1 MEREI
6 GMEIQ
11 KTVQAF
17 QRLKGQ
23 ETEVQSASVETS
35 DSSEAE
41 SPCHVIGF
49 AGAKGGVGTTT
60 VALNVAMTL
69 VHGGHSVIYVE
80 LSPHLGTAAWLLN
93 MTNQSPL
100 SNASAKFKDMNE
112 AVVNQLLLQH
122 STGLQVLCVSP
133 WDQEVGAQ
141 ISTELLTELFRE
153 LKGLADYLVLDFP
166 LEPSFPSICFL
177 SQCEILDLVME
188 SDAIG
193 INLAKSQLAFIR
205 SHCETPVFVTLVN
218 RSGIPLAD
226 GLQGIQEEIGYEI
239 PVVLPTASELCYTAG
254 MKKLP
259 IVCFNPE
266 SVLAM
271 QFAKLSEQLLGYFSE
286 DGSEVNRDRRGRD
299 RRKGNRRDRGAW

>member
-1 MEREI
+1 
-6 GMEIQ
+6 MEIQ

-23 ETEVQSASVETS
+23 ETKIQPAGIDTPHT
-35 DSSEAE
+35 SEAE
-41 SPCHVIGF
+41 PPCHVMGF

-69 VHGGHSVIYVE
+69 VQGGHSVIYVE
-80 LSPHLGTAAWLLN
+80 LSPHVGTAAWLLN
-93 MTNQSPL
+93 MTNKSPL
-100 SNASAKFKDMNE
+100 NHASATLKDMNE
-112 AVVNQLLLQH
+112 AVVNQLLMQH

-141 ISTELLTELFRE
+141 VSTELLTGLFRE
-153 LKGLADYLVLDFP
+153 LKGHADYLVLDFP
-166 LEPSFPSICFL
+166 LEPSFPSVCFL
-177 SQCEILDLVME
+177 SQCQILDLVME

-193 INLAKSQLAFIR
+193 MNLAKSQLAFIR

-226 GLQGIQEEIGYEI
+226 GLQGVQEEIGYEI
-239 PVVLPTASELCYTAG
+239 PVVIPAASELCYTAG
-254 MKKLP
+254 IKKLP

-271 QFAKLSEQLLGYFSE
+271 QFAQLSEQLLGYFSE
-286 DGSEVNRDRRGRD
+286 DGSEENRDRRGRD

>member
-1 MEREI
+1 
-6 GMEIQ
+6 MEIQ

-23 ETEVQSASVETS
+23 ETDMQSKDDTTPDENEGKPS
-35 DSSEAE
+35 
-41 SPCHVIGF
+41 CHVIGF

-80 LSPHLGTAAWLLN
+80 LSPHVGTAAWLLN
-93 MTNQSPL
+93 MTNTSPL
-100 SNASAKFKDMNE
+100 RHASATLKDMNE
-112 AVVNQLLLQH
+112 GVVNQLLMQH
-122 STGLQVLCVSP
+122 STGLQILCLSP

-141 ISTELLTELFRE
+141 ISTELLTGLLQE

-166 LEPSFPSICFL
+166 LEPSFPSMCFL
-177 SQCEILDLVME
+177 SQCQILDLVME

-226 GLQGIQEEIGYEI
+226 GLQGIQEEVGYEI
-239 PVVLPTASELCYTAG
+239 PVVIPTASELCYTAG
-254 MKKLP
+254 IKKLP

-266 SVLAM
+266 SVLAI
-271 QFAKLSEQLLGYFSE
+271 QFAQLSEQLLCYFSG
-286 DGSEVNRDRRGRD
+286 DGSETNRDRRGRD